1 MVVAAAARGGGAG
14 SGTEDWREGSGVYA
28 IMLAVV
34 GKIQR

>member
-1 MVVAAAARGGGAG
+1 VVVAAAARGGGAG
-14 SGTEDWREGSGVYA
+14 AEDWREGSGVYA